1 MYVIVLDF
9 LASLV
14 FEQPK
19 NTKSVFENLLKNIF
33 PKFYLCDCDFVES
46 LLKIPKRYLIEAVRY
61 TSNYEE
67 GNFEKLNMFLV
78 GT

>member
-46 LLKIPKRYLIEAVRY
+46 LLKIP
-61 TSNYEE
+61 N
-67 GNFEKLNMFLV
+67 
-78 GT
+78 